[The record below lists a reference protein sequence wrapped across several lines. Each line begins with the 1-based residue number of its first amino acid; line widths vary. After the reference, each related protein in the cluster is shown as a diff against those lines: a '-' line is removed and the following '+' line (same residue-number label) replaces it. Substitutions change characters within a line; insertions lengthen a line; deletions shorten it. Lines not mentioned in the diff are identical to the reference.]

1 MRRRKFMFI
10 LFKFPY
16 GGLWN
21 CKPTTPMK
29 QIKRFLE
36 KDLFHLKRFQKYQTT
51 EKYHTAHK
59 CVVNCIDIWEVRS
72 GSVKLVTW
80 M

>member
-1 MRRRKFMFI
+1 
-10 LFKFPY
+10 
-16 GGLWN
+16 
-21 CKPTTPMK
+21 MK

-51 EKYHTAHK
+51 EKYHTGHK
-59 CVVNCIDIWEVRS
+59 CVVNCIDISEVRS